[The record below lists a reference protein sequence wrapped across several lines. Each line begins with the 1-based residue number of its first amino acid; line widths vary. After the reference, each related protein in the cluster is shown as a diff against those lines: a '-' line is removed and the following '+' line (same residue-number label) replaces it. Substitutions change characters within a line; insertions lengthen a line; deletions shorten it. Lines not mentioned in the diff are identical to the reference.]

1 MGWGQCYRPGLRSD
15 PGEGEIHQEPGQSPR
30 VSGHHQRCWQSV
42 LAAMT
47 KDHRAGGLNNRHVSS
62 LGSGATSLT
71 SVSLELKQVSLGP
84 PCLMRP
90 EGWVSPCI
98 FHQPQFRK
106 SGLHHSHPH
115 TQAWT
120 AVQEGGL
127 PLPSNSLSQKL
138 GGYHPEQARGPQD
151 TAGVWT
157 GSASQ
162 PLGKHDPLQNPSG
175 PWSPRS

>member
-1 MGWGQCYRPGLRSD
+1 MGWGQRYRPGLRSD
-15 PGEGEIHQEPGQSPR
+15 PGEGEMHQEPGQSPR

-90 EGWVSPCI
+90 EGWVSPCL
-98 FHQPQFRK
+98 FHQPQFRR

-127 PLPSNSLSQKL
+127 PPPSNSLSEASWAAPRISQGSPGHS
-138 GGYHPEQARGPQD
+138 GGLDWLSISA
-151 TAGVWT
+151 T
-157 GSASQ
+157 G
-162 PLGKHDPLQNPSG
+162 
-175 PWSPRS
+175 